1 MKEERG
7 KEYLLHPIDQLQM
20 LEMQKM
26 DAVLKQ
32 RKAELAREFPF
43 KKRGFS
49 KHVR

>member
-1 MKEERG
+1 MKEERDN
-7 KEYLLHPIDQLQM
+7 EYLLHPRDQLQM

-43 KKRGFS
+43 KKRGFR